1 MSHNA
6 FIIVAAGQGARMGA
20 PLPKQ
25 YLHVEGQPVLAH
37 TLDHVAT
44 LLRPEDQLILVIP
57 PDDDKRV
64 RRLLG
69 DYCPGLEVTIA
80 HGGATR
86 TESVRHGLA
95 LVAEGT
101 ERVAIHDGVRPFV
114 TPGMWQRLT
123 AALGECEAVIPVVEP
138 TDSLREVD
146 EKGESHPLDRSRIR
160 CVQTPQLF
168 RYQVIKEA
176 YDTLPEGATQT
187 DDAGVYSLHTGRS
200 PRLVEGDVDNIKI
213 TTPRDLATAAWILR
227 DL

>member
-1 MSHNA
+1 MSHLA
-6 FIIVAAGQGARMGA
+6 FIIVAAGQGTRMGA

-37 TLDHVAT
+37 TLDHITT
-44 LLRPEDQLILVIP
+44 LLSPEDQLILVIP
-57 PDDDKRV
+57 PDDDTRV
-64 RRLLG
+64 RRLLV

-86 TESVRHGLA
+86 TESVRHGLD

-101 ERVAIHDGVRPFV
+101 ECVAIHDGVRPFV
-114 TPGMWQRLT
+114 TTCMWERLT
-123 AALGECEAVIPVVEP
+123 AALEECEAVIPVVEP

-146 EKGESHPLDRSRIR
+146 EGGTSRPLDRSHIR

-176 YDTLPEGATQT
+176 YDALPESAVQT
-187 DDAGVYSLHTGRS
+187 DDAGVYSLHTGKS
-200 PRLVEGDVDNIKI
+200 PHLVEGDVDNIKI
-213 TTPRDLATAAWILR
+213 TTRRDLATAAWILQ